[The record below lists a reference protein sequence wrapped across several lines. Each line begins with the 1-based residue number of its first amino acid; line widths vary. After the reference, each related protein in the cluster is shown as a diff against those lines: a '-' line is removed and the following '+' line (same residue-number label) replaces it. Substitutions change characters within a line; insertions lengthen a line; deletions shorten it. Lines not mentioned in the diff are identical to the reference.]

1 MEQLVKALYDR
12 LESNP
17 DLQMQLFIIMQR
29 AIDEMHN
36 NGIIAGLTGKTAQLV
51 HDPDPHVRIREKTNV
66 AKAVG
71 KQFISNTFPV
81 PSEGGISYFAELKY
95 DPRFVNS
102 ITLCFQGGIEGL
114 HMASSGNPELRLD
127 KYVIMIT
134 SGGKNLE
141 ALKANIEQLDK
152 MYDDIS
158 LVIMSDDKIVY
169 KGATESES
177 GKSNGIAPASKS
189 NKSNGGVPVD
199 KPEKKKGFFEKLFG
213 KK

>member
-1 MEQLVKALYDR
+1 MEQFVKALYDR

-17 DLQMQLFIIMQR
+17 DLQMELFMIMQR

-51 HDPDPHVRIREKTNV
+51 HDPDPHVRIREKTSV

-81 PSEGGISYFAELKY
+81 PSEGGISYFAEVKY
-95 DPRFVNS
+95 DPRFANS

-114 HMASSGNPELRLD
+114 YMASAGNPELRLD

-134 SGGKNLE
+134 SGGKDLE

-177 GKSNGIAPASKS
+177 GKSNSITTASKS